1 MGTKRGRRFH
11 RGRGEVWY
19 ICIVYKEETGDAKE
33 GKAGVEGDIEA
44 PRWPFHPDRLL
55 QIF

>member
-19 ICIVYKEETGDAKE
+19 ICIVYKEETGDTKE

-44 PRWPFHPDRLL
+44 PRWPFHPERLL